1 MKLKLVFS
9 LMFGAALAASAQGGY
24 QDGVDNYN
32 AGRPDV
38 AKVILDNTLND
49 ASTDKAVSYFYL
61 GSIDFDAKEFVAAKA
76 NFEKGLEA
84 NPQYPMNY
92 IGLGQMALYNGD
104 KSQAE
109 DYFKRAVNIDKKDY
123 SVLAA
128 VARAYWNVDPVKYKK
143 EIDKNISE
151 AFKKTK
157 NSEPAVYVL
166 QGDMYAAEDP
176 GEAAG
181 KYEMAIAQAQER
193 GVVNREAY
201 VKYANTYFRVNPN
214 YAIDKLKEFYDREPN
229 SALAQ
234 RELAEKY
241 YDNGQM
247 GSAWKMYE
255 KYVQNPNHFRRDEQ
269 RYAGLLYS
277 AGEYD
282 KSLEWANKI
291 LSEDPS
297 VYQMYRILLL
307 NRAALKDWEGAVDA
321 ADKLFN
327 YPDAQLVVNDYE
339 LYGDALSQ
347 AKRFD
352 EAVAIYEKA
361 ISLNPDKDELLPKL
375 SAVYERAGQ
384 EAKAV
389 EVYKQYL
396 DKGNGTA
403 NDLFNM
409 ARRYMGLART
419 MPEQSEE
426 RIATA
431 NDGLKYIDMAIEKV
445 PTNGTLYYFKAQLDL
460 VKNDNLPNADMAQSL
475 EKMISIFDGDPSNLE
490 SKKSYYQPAYYLL
503 GIYYIDADKAKAKDY
518 FEKYLTMNPDDEKAR
533 QIVESLSAAK

>member
-9 LMFGAALAASAQGGY
+9 LMCGVALAASAQGGY

-32 AGRPDV
+32 AGRQDV
-38 AKVILDNTLND
+38 AKVILDNTLNNPQ
-49 ASTDKAVSYFYL
+49 TDKAVSYFYL
-61 GSIDFDAKEFVAAKA
+61 GSIDFDAKDYASAKA
-76 NFEKGLEA
+76 NFEKGMEA
-84 NPQYPMNY
+84 NPQYPLNY
-92 IGLGQMALYNGD
+92 IGLGQIALYNGD

-109 DYFKRAVNIDKKDY
+109 DYFKKAVNIDKKDL
-123 SVLAA
+123 SILAS
-128 VARAYWNVDPVKYKK
+128 VARAYWNVDPVKYQKD
-143 EIDKNISE
+143 IDKYIKD
-151 AFKKTK
+151 AFKKSK

-166 QGDMYAAEDP
+166 QGDMEAANNP

-181 KYEMAIAQAQER
+181 KYEMAIAQAQEK
-193 GVVNREAY
+193 GVINREAY
-201 VKYANTYFRVNPN
+201 VKYANTYFRVNPS
-214 YAIDKLKEFYDREPN
+214 YAIDKLKEFYDLEPN

-255 KYVQNPNHFRRDEQ
+255 KYVKNPNHFRRDEQ
-269 RYAGLLYS
+269 RYAGLLFS
-277 AGEYD
+277 AGEYGQ
-282 KSLEWANKI
+282 SIEWANKI
-291 LSEDPS
+291 LSEDPT

-307 NRAALKDWEGAVDA
+307 NRHALKDWEGAVDA

-327 YPDAQLVVNDYE
+327 YPNAQLVMNDYE

-347 AKRFD
+347 ASRFD
-352 EAVAIYEKA
+352 EAIATYEKA
-361 ISLNPDKDELLPKL
+361 IQLNPDKDELLPKL

-409 ARRYMGLART
+409 ARRYYGLART
-419 MPEQSEE
+419 QPEQSAE
-426 RIATA
+426 RIEAA
-431 NDGLKYIDMAIEKV
+431 DNGLKYIAMSIEKV
-445 PTNGTLYYFKAQLDL
+445 PTNGVLYFYQGQLQL
-460 VKNDNLPNADMAQSL
+460 VKNDNFPNKEMAESL

-490 SKKSYYQPAYYLL
+490 SKKSYYQPGYYLL
-503 GIYYIDADKAKAKDY
+503 GVYYMDNDKAAAKDY

-533 QIVESLSAAK
+533 QIVDSLSAQ

>member
-9 LMFGAALAASAQGGY
+9 LMCGVALAASAQGGY

-32 AGRPDV
+32 AGRQDV
-38 AKVILDNTLND
+38 AKVILDNTLNNPQ
-49 ASTDKAVSYFYL
+49 TDKAVSYFYL
-61 GSIDFDAKEFVAAKA
+61 GSIDFDAKDYASAKA
-76 NFEKGLEA
+76 NFEKGMEA
-84 NPQYPMNY
+84 NPQYPLNY
-92 IGLGQMALYNGD
+92 IGLGQIALYNGD

-109 DYFKRAVNIDKKDY
+109 DYFKKAVNIDKKDL
-123 SVLAA
+123 SILAS
-128 VARAYWNVDPVKYKK
+128 VARAYWNVDPVKYQKD
-143 EIDKNISE
+143 IDKYIKD
-151 AFKKTK
+151 AFKKS
-157 NSEPAVYVL
+157 NYSEPAVYVL
-166 QGDMYAAEDP
+166 QGDMEAANNP

-181 KYEMAIAQAQER
+181 KYEMAIAQAQEK
-193 GVVNREAY
+193 GVINREAY
-201 VKYANTYFRVNPN
+201 VKYANTYFRVNPS
-214 YAIDKLKEFYDREPN
+214 YAIDKLKEFYDLEPN

-255 KYVQNPNHFRRDEQ
+255 KYVKNPNHFRRDEQ
-269 RYAGLLYS
+269 RYAGLLFS
-277 AGEYD
+277 AGEYGQ
-282 KSLEWANKI
+282 SIEWANKI
-291 LSEDPS
+291 LSEDPT

-307 NRAALKDWEGAVDA
+307 NRHALKDWEGAVDA

-327 YPDAQLVVNDYE
+327 YPNAQLVMNDYE

-347 AKRFD
+347 ASRFD
-352 EAVAIYEKA
+352 EAIATYEKA
-361 ISLNPDKDELLPKL
+361 IQLNPDKDELLPKL

-409 ARRYMGLART
+409 ARRYYGLART
-419 MPEQSEE
+419 QPEQSAE
-426 RIATA
+426 RIEAA
-431 NDGLKYIDMAIEKV
+431 DNGLKYIAMSIEKV
-445 PTNGTLYYFKAQLDL
+445 PTNGVLYYFQSQLQL
-460 VKNDNLPNADMAQSL
+460 VKNDNLPNKEMAESL
-475 EKMISIFDGDPSNLE
+475 EKMISIFDEDPSNLE
-490 SKKSYYQPAYYLL
+490 SKKSYYQPAYFLL
-503 GIYYIDADKAKAKDY
+503 GVYYMDNDKAAAKDY

-533 QIVESLSAAK
+533 QIVDSLSAQ